1 MAVPRGLKEPHV
13 LLASGNPKKLI
24 RNLALILSPIEL
36 QKIQN
41 EVDNNVISL
50 YALGIGHYEFAMAI
64 PVREWR
70 QNISRLYYAAYN
82 IKRAVSLKN
91 EGLFST
97 DSSDH
102 TKIDILPDSFDN
114 VATYRSRLK
123 ALRDDRN
130 LSDYSH
136 AAAEADLLY
145 GVAVS
150 RTMVSDF
157 VQDAKK
163 FLLDNG
169 VQV

>member
-24 RNLALILSPIEL
+24 RNLSLILSPLEL
-36 QKIQN
+36 QKIQD
-41 EVDNNVISL
+41 EVDRNVVSL
-50 YALGIGHYEFAMAI
+50 FALGVGHYDFAMAV

-91 EGLFST
+91 DGLFST
-97 DSSDH
+97 DSADH
-102 TKIDILPDSFDN
+102 SKIDSLPDGFDN
-114 VATYRSRLK
+114 VDTYRSRLK

-136 AAAEADLLY
+136 AAAEADLLF
-145 GVAVS
+145 GVVLS
-150 RTMVSDF
+150 RTMVSEF
-157 VQDAKK
+157 VQDAKR